1 MYGNATAEDFW
12 GAQTEVSH
20 RPIDKIMDSFV
31 SQPGEPVLDFGTP
44 AGGAVSVSQQRFFLN
59 PTIKSPEQ
67 QQWSVPVCIKTG
79 GQGQDCE
86 VLSPDQKELK
96 VPSAPFLFADA
107 GGAGYYRYSYSPD
120 VYSAIAGHVEDGLS
134 PEERIS
140 LLGNQWAQVHADKA
154 SVGDFLNLASAVKD
168 DSSYAVVEA
177 ALGPV
182 VTIDERIANT
192 PEEHA
197 ALAAWVNRNF
207 RPAYERLGPPSPN
220 DPSEKQ
226 QLRGALFSVL
236 GEVGKDPGVI
246 AEAKQIAEKYLADPA
261 SVDATLAQP
270 AETIAAENGDAA
282 FFDQLQKT
290 FETSDNPQMQE
301 GALRRLTVFHNPDL
315 EQRALELTVS
325 GKVKNQDAAIQFLV
339 GLREPETRDQTWK
352 FIQDNWE
359 KVHALMTTAMG
370 SYLVGG
376 TGYFCSA
383 DARDQVTSFFASH
396 SLSASSRAITRAQ
409 NAINDC
415 IDLRSRQE
423 PKLQQWIA
431 SQK

>member
-1 MYGNATAEDFW
+1 M
-12 GAQTEVSH
+12 
-20 RPIDKIMDSFV
+20 
-31 SQPGEPVLDFGTP
+31 
-44 AGGAVSVSQQRFFLN
+44 
-59 PTIKSPEQ
+59 
-67 QQWSVPVCIKTG
+67 
-79 GQGQDCE
+79 
-86 VLSPDQKELK
+86 
-96 VPSAPFLFADA
+96 
-107 GGAGYYRYSYSPD
+107 
-120 VYSAIAGHVEDGLS
+120 
-134 PEERIS
+134 
-140 LLGNQWAQVHADKA
+140 
-154 SVGDFLNLASAVKD
+154 
-168 DSSYAVVEA
+168 
-177 ALGPV
+177 
-182 VTIDERIANT
+182 
-192 PEEHA
+192 
-197 ALAAWVNRNF
+197 
-207 RPAYERLGPPSPN
+207 
-220 DPSEKQ
+220 
-226 QLRGALFSVL
+226 L

-325 GKVKNQDAAIQFLV
+325 GKVKNQDAAIEFLV

-423 PKLQQWIA
+423 PKLQQWIDLAEINANA
-431 SQK
+431 SQPAGRDPFPPVFIVA